1 MILMH
6 LESILK
12 IAAPGFEIS
21 NLQAAMKQVRGS
33 FARTVFIFAL
43 REPFWLPGPVAAA
56 PPRAQVR
63 GICCKCYFR
72 AGFRTSALPPRRV
85 PAKRGSLHYL
95 LLAHSRARILNTV
108 PPSEQ
113 EVLRELKKIRE
124 DLHQQSSLMAQ
135 QERVLE
141 VCCGLSSYASLA

>member
-12 IAAPGFEIS
+12 IVAPGFEIS

-63 GICCKCYFR
+63 GICCKCYF
-72 AGFRTSALPPRRV
+72 PRRV
-85 PAKRGSLHYL
+85 PTKRGSLHYL
-95 LLAHSRARILNTV
+95 LLAHSRARILSTA

-135 QERVLE
+135 QERVPE